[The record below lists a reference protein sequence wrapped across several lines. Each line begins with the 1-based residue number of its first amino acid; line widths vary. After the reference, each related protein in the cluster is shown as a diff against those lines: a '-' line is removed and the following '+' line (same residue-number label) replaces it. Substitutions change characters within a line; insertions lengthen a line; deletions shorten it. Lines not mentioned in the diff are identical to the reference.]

1 MRERV
6 RTIVMEALGEAVFGG
21 EPPPS
26 EAEALVVEQP
36 KDASHGDMA
45 TNAAMVLARPLG
57 RAPRELAEAIQPHLA
72 AHSDFFES
80 VEVAG
85 PGFIN
90 FRLAGSLLRDE
101 VRAAVAA
108 GPEYGRS
115 NVGQGRPVQVEFVS
129 ANPTGPLHVGHG
141 RGAAVG
147 DVLASLLEAAG
158 FTVHREYYINDVG
171 TQMELLG
178 RSTYSRYSQAL
189 GRDEPLPEDG
199 YQGAYL
205 ADIARQLVERD
216 GPVHLGEDPEAILPT
231 FTAYAAES
239 ILRDI
244 EADLRD
250 FGVLYDRWFSEQG
263 LFETGRVDRALQALE
278 KAGYLYER
286 DGARWFNS
294 SALGDEKDRVVVR
307 ETGRPT
313 YLAGDIA
320 YHQEKYERGFEIA
333 IDVWGA
339 DHHGHVPRIKAAM
352 KALGRDPEALHV
364 VLVQFVTLLRG
375 GEPVSMSTRAG
386 EFVTL
391 REVMD
396 EVGRDA
402 ARFFFL
408 MRRSDSHLDFDLEL
422 AKQQTSENPVYYV
435 QYAHTRICSILREA
449 QAREVAM
456 PDAAST
462 DLEALRLVEER
473 ALMVTLLHYRDLVVD
488 AAQAYEPHRLVFY
501 LRELAAQ
508 FHQYYNLGNTDPA
521 ARVLGPDAAVTAAR
535 LVLAQAVRQV
545 LANALG
551 LLGVAAPE
559 AM

>member
-57 RAPRELAEAIQPHLA
+57 RPPRELAEAIQPHLA

-158 FTVHREYYINDVG
+158 FAVHREYYINDVG

-239 ILRDI
+239 ILRGI

-352 KALGRDPEALHV
+352 KALGRDPEAFHV

-473 ALMVTLLHYRDLVVD
+473 ALMVTLLRYRDLVAD
-488 AAQAYEPHRLVFY
+488 AAEAYEPHRLVFY
-501 LRELAAQ
+501 LQELAAQ

-545 LANALG
+545 LANALE

>member
-6 RTIVMEALGEAVFGG
+6 RTVVMEALGEAVFGG

-57 RAPRELAEAIQPHLA
+57 RPPRELAEAIQPHLA

-158 FTVHREYYINDVG
+158 FAVHREYYINDVG

-178 RSTYSRYSQAL
+178 RSTYSRYCQAL

-216 GPVHLGEDPEAILPT
+216 GPVHLGEDPEAILPA
-231 FTAYAAES
+231 FTAFAAES
-239 ILRDI
+239 ILRGI

-352 KALGRDPEALHV
+352 KALGRDPEAFHV

-449 QAREVAM
+449 RAREVAM

-473 ALMVTLLHYRDLVVD
+473 ALMVTLLRYRDLVAD
-488 AAQAYEPHRLVFY
+488 AAEAYEPHRLVFY
-501 LRELAAQ
+501 LQELAAQ

-545 LANALG
+545 LANALE

>member
-158 FTVHREYYINDVG
+158 FAVHREYYINDVG

-216 GPVHLGEDPEAILPT
+216 GPVHLGEDPEAILPA

-239 ILRDI
+239 ILRGI

-352 KALGRDPEALHV
+352 KALGRDPEAFHV

-473 ALMVTLLHYRDLVVD
+473 ALMVTLLRYRDLVAD

-501 LRELAAQ
+501 LQELAAQ

>member
-36 KDASHGDMA
+36 RDASHGDMA

-158 FTVHREYYINDVG
+158 FAVHREYYINDVG

-178 RSTYSRYSQAL
+178 RSTYSRYCQAL

-216 GPVHLGEDPEAILPT
+216 GPVHLGEDPEAILPA

-239 ILRDI
+239 ILRGI

-294 SALGDEKDRVVVR
+294 SALGDDEDRVVVR

-473 ALMVTLLHYRDLVVD
+473 ALMVTLLRYRDLVAD

-501 LRELAAQ
+501 LQELAAQ

>member
-57 RAPRELAEAIQPHLA
+57 RPPRELAEAIQPHLA

-158 FTVHREYYINDVG
+158 FAVHREYYINDVG

-178 RSTYSRYSQAL
+178 RSTYSRYCQAL

-216 GPVHLGEDPEAILPT
+216 GPVHLGEDLEAILPA
-231 FTAYAAES
+231 FTAFAAES
-239 ILRDI
+239 ILRGI

-352 KALGRDPEALHV
+352 KALGRDPEAFHV

-473 ALMVTLLHYRDLVVD
+473 ALMVMLLRYRDLVAD
-488 AAQAYEPHRLVFY
+488 AAKAYEPHRLVFY
-501 LRELAAQ
+501 LQELAAQ

>member
-1 MRERV
+1 
-6 RTIVMEALGEAVFGG
+6 MEALGEAVFGG

-57 RAPRELAEAIQPHLA
+57 RPPRELAEAIQPHLA

-158 FTVHREYYINDVG
+158 FAVHREYYINDVG

-199 YQGAYL
+199 YHGAYL
-205 ADIARQLVERD
+205 VDIARQLVERD
-216 GPVHLGEDPEAILPT
+216 GPVHLSEDPEAFLPA

-239 ILRDI
+239 ILRGI

-250 FGVLYDRWFSEQG
+250 FGVHYDQSPSWSRTWPAVRSRRAPSICKCSESRRRLG
-263 LFETGRVDRALQALE
+263 
-278 KAGYLYER
+278 
-286 DGARWFNS
+286 S
-294 SALGDEKDRVVVR
+294 S
-307 ETGRPT
+307 P
-313 YLAGDIA
+313 
-320 YHQEKYERGFEIA
+320 
-333 IDVWGA
+333 
-339 DHHGHVPRIKAAM
+339 M
-352 KALGRDPEALHV
+352 
-364 VLVQFVTLLRG
+364 
-375 GEPVSMSTRAG
+375 
-386 EFVTL
+386 
-391 REVMD
+391 
-396 EVGRDA
+396 
-402 ARFFFL
+402 
-408 MRRSDSHLDFDLEL
+408 
-422 AKQQTSENPVYYV
+422 
-435 QYAHTRICSILREA
+435 
-449 QAREVAM
+449 
-456 PDAAST
+456 
-462 DLEALRLVEER
+462 ALRKFPEL
-473 ALMVTLLHYRDLVVD
+473 YG
-488 AAQAYEPHRLVFY
+488 
-501 LRELAAQ
+501 LAA
-508 FHQYYNLGNTDPA
+508 
-521 ARVLGPDAAVTAAR
+521 V
-535 LVLAQAVRQV
+535 
-545 LANALG
+545 
-551 LLGVAAPE
+551 GVQPSKPSS
-559 AM
+559 MRSSSGC

>member
-57 RAPRELAEAIQPHLA
+57 RPPRELAEAIQPHLA

-158 FTVHREYYINDVG
+158 FAVHREYYINDVG

-178 RSTYSRYSQAL
+178 RSTYSRYCQAL

-216 GPVHLGEDPEAILPT
+216 GPVHLGEDPEAILPA
-231 FTAYAAES
+231 FTAFAAES
-239 ILRDI
+239 ILRGI

-352 KALGRDPEALHV
+352 KALGRDPEAFHV

-473 ALMVTLLHYRDLVVD
+473 ALMVTLLRYRDLVAD
-488 AAQAYEPHRLVFY
+488 AAKAYEPHRLVFY
-501 LRELAAQ
+501 LQELAAQ

-545 LANALG
+545 LANALE

>member
-57 RAPRELAEAIQPHLA
+57 RPPRELAEAIQPHLA

-158 FTVHREYYINDVG
+158 FAVHREYYINDVG

-178 RSTYSRYSQAL
+178 RSTYSRYCQAL

-216 GPVHLGEDPEAILPT
+216 GPVHLGEDPEAILPA
-231 FTAYAAES
+231 FTAFAAES
-239 ILRDI
+239 ILRGI

-352 KALGRDPEALHV
+352 KALGRDPEAFHV

-473 ALMVTLLHYRDLVVD
+473 ALMVTLLRYRDLVAD
-488 AAQAYEPHRLVFY
+488 AAEAYEPHRLVFY
-501 LRELAAQ
+501 LQELAAQ

-545 LANALG
+545 LANALE

>member
-57 RAPRELAEAIQPHLA
+57 RTPRELAEAIQPHLA

-158 FTVHREYYINDVG
+158 FAVHREYYINDVG

-178 RSTYSRYSQAL
+178 RSTYSRYCQAL

-216 GPVHLGEDPEAILPT
+216 GLIHLGEDPEAILPA
-231 FTAYAAES
+231 FTAFAAES
-239 ILRDI
+239 ILRGI

-352 KALGRDPEALHV
+352 KALGRDPEAFHV

-473 ALMVTLLHYRDLVVD
+473 ALMVTLLRYRDLVAD
-488 AAQAYEPHRLVFY
+488 AAEAYEPHRLVFY
-501 LRELAAQ
+501 LQELAAQ

-545 LANALG
+545 LANALE

>member
-6 RTIVMEALGEAVFGG
+6 RTIVMETLGEAVFGG

-57 RAPRELAEAIQPHLA
+57 RPPRELAEAIQPHLA

-158 FTVHREYYINDVG
+158 FAVHREYYINDVG

-178 RSTYSRYSQAL
+178 RSTYSRYCQAL

-216 GPVHLGEDPEAILPT
+216 GPVHLGEDPEAILPA
-231 FTAYAAES
+231 FTAFAAES
-239 ILRDI
+239 ILRGI

-352 KALGRDPEALHV
+352 KALGRDPEAFHV

-391 REVMD
+391 REVME

-473 ALMVTLLHYRDLVVD
+473 ALMVTLIRYRDLVAD
-488 AAQAYEPHRLVFY
+488 AAKAYEPHRLVFY
-501 LRELAAQ
+501 LQELAAQ

-545 LANALG
+545 LANALE